1 MKEKDKKKDQLQ
13 KSEKKYKDL
22 VEILPIG
29 IAISTPGP
37 QGRIIDAN
45 PALWQVLGY
54 DSKEEFL
61 KLPASAHYYDLKE
74 RKRFAELRK

>member
-37 QGRIIDAN
+37 RGRVIDVN
-45 PALWQVLGY
+45 PALWKYSGT
-54 DSKEEFL
+54 S
-61 KLPASAHYYDLKE
+61 
-74 RKRFAELRK
+74 RKDHRC